1 MTQIVL
7 ALKKVNLVSF
17 IAAPGELLEHPL
29 QPAVDVSGLTVGE
42 VIKRLQTDGASDF
55 IPDFDTNYA
64 DIIHEST
71 TITDAMIK
79 AADETAII
87 SLGIKDAD
95 L

>member
-42 VIKRLQTDGASDF
+42 VIKRLQTDGVSDF
-55 IPDFDTNYA
+55 IPDFDRNYA
-64 DIIHEST
+64 DIIRESNAV
-71 TITDAMIK
+71 TDAMIK
-79 AADETAII
+79 AANETAII
-87 SLGIKDAD
+87 SLGVKDAD
-95 L
+95 I